1 MQYLITIIV
10 PIYNAEKSLDRCIQS
25 ILKQTYKNM
34 QIILIN
40 DGSSDNSERICQKY
54 KEIDKRIEIVNQVNL
69 GVSHARNIGL
79 ENSKG
84 RYIGFVDADDYIEE
98 EMFETLIKAIE
109 GVDIAIC
116 NYERMM
122 TLEVKKE
129 KDKKKDIKNQLLSKN
144 ELLEKI
150 QGKNYFQGFLWNKIY
165 KKEIIDKYEITF
177 KEEITICEDLLFNC
191 QYISKINKGR
201 YIDKKLYNYVYYSN
215 SAYNGEYN
223 EKWESVLDAYKQI
236 FNIYHQEGLGE
247 CVELYW
253 NYLIANFDLQQKIK
267 IAKINDKIEKLKIK
281 DNIKK
286 YFYLVVKSKKIN
298 KKEKMKLYIKRYCMP
313 MFLIIKSI
321 KYRRKNER

>member
-1 MQYLITIIV
+1 MQQLITIIV
-10 PIYNAEKSLDRCIQS
+10 PIYNAENSLERCIQS
-25 ILKQTYKNM
+25 ILNQTYKNM

-40 DGSSDNSERICQKY
+40 DGSTDNSERICQKY
-54 KEIDKRIEIVNQVNL
+54 KEIDKRIEVITQRNS
-69 GVSHARNIGL
+69 GVSHARNIGIK
-79 ENSKG
+79 NSKG
-84 RYIGFVDADDYIEE
+84 KYIGFVDADDFIEE
-98 EMFETLIKAIE
+98 EMFETLVKSIE
-109 GVDIAIC
+109 DVDIAIC
-116 NYERMM
+116 NYERIMP
-122 TLEVKKE
+122 LEDNKE
-129 KDKKKDIKNQLLSKN
+129 ENIKNIKNQLLSRK

-236 FNIYHQEGLGE
+236 FNIYHQEGLDE
-247 CVELYW
+247 CIQLYW
-253 NYLIANFDLQQKIK
+253 SYLIANFDLQQKMK
-267 IAKINDKIEKLKIK
+267 ISKINDKIQNLKIK

-286 YFYLVVKSKKIN
+286 YFYLVVKSKEIN